1 MKNNHSKLLYA
12 AVLAI
17 IVLQL
22 ITLRT
27 NNNPIVNEITK
38 IYYNQM
44 PKKEN
49 EFSKENLIAYI
60 KQLNIK
66 YPNVVLAQARIESG
80 NFKSKLFKES
90 NNLFGMRIAKG
101 RPTTA
106 QEGRNNYAKYN
117 NWKESVLDYALM
129 QARYYN
135 NCKTESEYLA
145 QIQKNYCEENNY
157 IDLLKQCMK

>member
-1 MKNNHSKLLYA
+1 MKNNHSKVLYTTVV
-12 AVLAI
+12 AV

-27 NNNPIVNEITK
+27 YNNPIVNTVTK
-38 IYYNQM
+38 IYYKQM

-80 NFKSKLFKES
+80 NFKSKLFKEC
-90 NNLFGMRIAKG
+90 NNIFGMRIAKG

-106 QEGRNNYAKYN
+106 QVGRNNYAKYD
-117 NWKESVLDYALM
+117 NWKESVMDYALM
-129 QARYYN
+129 QARYYH
-135 NCKTESEYLA
+135 NCKTEDDYLA

-157 IDLLKQCMK
+157 IALLKQCMK